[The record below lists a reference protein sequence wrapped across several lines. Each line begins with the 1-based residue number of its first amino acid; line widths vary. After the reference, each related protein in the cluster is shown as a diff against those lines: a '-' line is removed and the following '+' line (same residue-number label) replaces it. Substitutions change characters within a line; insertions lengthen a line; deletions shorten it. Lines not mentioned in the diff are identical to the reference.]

1 MLAVEVMPG
10 EKVEKPLEEAL
21 LFHTEAYGIVVNR
34 LDRRML
40 MVSKEM
46 PPKVD
51 LTIDI
56 TKGTFMNW
64 IMEAFST
71 LAQDENRVLRVIGKS
86 SKDPTVLVEVL
97 IDEAPMRAAVW
108 EYSLHIQDDSHI
120 KIGKRKKYFCFSLFF
135 LLFAS
140 HLQRDATSINGE
152 VVAVPS
158 AKVTSARTLVR

>member
-1 MLAVEVMPG
+1 
-10 EKVEKPLEEAL
+10 
-21 LFHTEAYGIVVNR
+21 
-34 LDRRML
+34 

-97 IDEAPMRAAVW
+97 IDEAPMRPAMW
-108 EYSLHIQDDSHI
+108 EYSQRIFNLSIVI
-120 KIGKRKKYFCFSLFF
+120 SLFSADLVF
-135 LLFAS
+135 FSAMAVGLAHAPHYQKHGVVPRRTGGRHPDDRSQPAS
-140 HLQRDATSINGE
+140 RRSRIC
-152 VVAVPS
+152 
-158 AKVTSARTLVR
+158 

>member
-1 MLAVEVMPG
+1 
-10 EKVEKPLEEAL
+10 
-21 LFHTEAYGIVVNR
+21 
-34 LDRRML
+34 

-64 IMEAFST
+64 IMGAFST

-97 IDEAPMRAAVW
+97 IDEAPMRAAMW
-108 EYSLHIQDDSHI
+108 EYSQRIFNLSIVISLFTA
-120 KIGKRKKYFCFSLFF
+120 GLVFFSLQW
-135 LLFAS
+135 LLVRPMRRITNSMALFRAS
-140 HLQRDATSINGE
+140 PEDVTRMI
-152 VVAVPS
+152 VPS
-158 AKVTSARTLVR
+158 QRPDEVGFAERELAVMQGKLRAALQ